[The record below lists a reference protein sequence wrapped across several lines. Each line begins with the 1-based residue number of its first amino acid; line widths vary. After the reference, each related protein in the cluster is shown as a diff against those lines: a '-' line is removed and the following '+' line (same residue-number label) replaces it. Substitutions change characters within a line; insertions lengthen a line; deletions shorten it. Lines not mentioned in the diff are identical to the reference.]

1 MKKIQ
6 LIWFVLMG
14 MGLFACSST
23 QDALEEDRQDA
34 GFLTKG
40 VYPLQ
45 STADLDVLLNDIGN
59 SQYVLLGEAS
69 HGTAEYYEWR
79 AQITQRLV
87 QEKGFNL
94 IAVEGDW
101 PATYALNQ
109 YIQGQRGGNA
119 NQVLQAY
126 QRWPT
131 WMWANQEIATLADW
145 LRQHN
150 ASAGQNSKVGF
161 YGMDVY
167 SLWESLD
174 ELQNYLDRTNPT
186 AAQLA
191 RNAQSCLATYNRD
204 EQQYAQATT
213 QGTTCANQLQQLL
226 QAVQSHRQNQPAG
239 DEVAFNAEQNAL
251 VAVNAERYYYQMV
264 RSSAGSW
271 NLRDRHMQETVN
283 RLVSQRGNNAKII
296 IWAHNTHV
304 GDARYTDMA
313 QAGMVNVGQLLRE
326 QHAAA
331 GVYLVG
337 FGSYEGKVIAAD
349 YWGGATEEMTV
360 PPAQPGSWESILRS
374 HSPTDKLLLSKG
386 LRDIPDAMRSRGH
399 RAIGVTY
406 SPGSEQGNFV
416 PTILPQR
423 YDAFLFID
431 RTTALHPLSTLS
443 SGMNSSRAS
452 SAAGAR

>member
-6 LIWFVLMG
+6 LIWFVL
-14 MGLFACSST
+14 LSLSFLACSPT
-23 QDALEEDRQDA
+23 DDALDEVNQDA

-40 VYPLQ
+40 IHPLQ
-45 STADLDVLLNDIGN
+45 NTSDLDVLINDIGN

-79 AQITQRLV
+79 AEISKRLI

-101 PATYALNQ
+101 PATYTLNQ
-109 YIQGQRGGNA
+109 YIQGQQGSSA

-131 WMWANQEIATLADW
+131 WMWANQEVASLAEW
-145 LRQHN
+145 LRQYN
-150 ASAGQNSKVGF
+150 ANQGQNNKVGF

-174 ELQNYLDRTNPT
+174 ALRAYLEQANPE

-191 RNAQSCLATYNRD
+191 RNAQACLAPYNRD
-204 EQQYAQATT
+204 EQLYAQATA
-213 QGTTCANQLQQLL
+213 QGRSCADQLQQLYA
-226 QAVQSHRQNQPAG
+226 AVQAHRQSRPPG
-239 DEVAFNAEQNAL
+239 DEAAFNAEQNAL
-251 VAVNAERYYYQMV
+251 AAVNAERYYYQMV
-264 RSSAGSW
+264 RSGSASW

-283 RLVSQRGNNAKII
+283 RLVSHRGDNAKII

-304 GDARYTDMA
+304 GDARYTDMV
-313 QAGMVNVGQLLRE
+313 QTGEVNIGQLLRE
-326 QHAAA
+326 QHANA

-337 FGSYEGKVIAAD
+337 FGSYEGQVIASSR
-349 YWGGATEEMTV
+349 WGGSTQVMPVPAAT
-360 PPAQPGSWESILRS
+360 ANSWEALLHQ
-374 HSPTDKLLLSKG
+374 HSPTNKLLLMEE
-386 LRDIPDAMRSRGH
+386 LQDIPEAMKTRGH

-406 SPGSEQGNFV
+406 NPSSERGNYV
-416 PTILPQR
+416 PTVLPMR

-431 RTTALHPLSTLS
+431 RTTALHPLQ
-443 SGMNSSRAS
+443 GM
-452 SAAGAR
+452 

>member
-1 MKKIQ
+1 MKKIR
-6 LIWFVLMG
+6 LIWFVLMSVC
-14 MGLFACSST
+14 MFACST
-23 QDALEEDRQDA
+23 TEDTLDEIEQDAS
-34 GFLTKG
+34 FLTKG

-45 STADLDVLLNDIGN
+45 NTNDLDILLNDIGN

-79 AQITQRLV
+79 AEITKRLI

-109 YIQGQRGGNA
+109 YIQGQQSGSA
-119 NQVLQAY
+119 QQVLQSY

-131 WMWANQEIATLADW
+131 WMWANQEIASLADW

-150 ASAGQNSKVGF
+150 TNQGQTNKVGF

-174 ELQNYLDRTNPT
+174 AVQTYLEKANPE
-186 AAQLA
+186 AAQIA
-191 RNAQSCLATYNRD
+191 RNAQACLAPYNRD
-204 EQQYAQATT
+204 EQLYAQATA
-213 QGTTCANQLQQLL
+213 QGSSCATQLQQLYK
-226 QAVQSHRQNQPAG
+226 AVQAHRQNQPAG
-239 DEVAFNAEQNAL
+239 DSEAFNAEQNAL
-251 VAVNAERYYYQMV
+251 AALNAERYYFQMV
-264 RSSAGSW
+264 RSNSESW

-283 RLVSQRGNNAKII
+283 RLVNLRGSNAKII

-313 QAGMVNVGQLLRE
+313 QTGEVNIGQLLRE
-326 QHAAA
+326 QHASA

-337 FGSYEGKVIAAD
+337 FGSYEGKVIASNR
-349 YWGGATEEMTV
+349 WGGSIQQMNV
-360 PPAQPGSWESILRS
+360 PAAMPNSWEAILHQ
-374 HSPTDKLLLSKG
+374 HSPTDKLLLMDE
-386 LRDIPDAMRSRGH
+386 LQDIPEAMKTRGH

-406 SPGSEQGNFV
+406 NPASERWNYV
-416 PTILPQR
+416 PTVLPMR

-431 RTTALHPLSTLS
+431 KTTALHPLQNQGL
-443 SGMNSSRAS
+443 
-452 SAAGAR
+452 